1 MTYMNNTDAN
11 GKSARRR
18 HVRPEQVNLT
28 IDRVEHLI
36 LELKGP
42 RTTGPASEQIAHI
55 AGRLASLEVG
65 VSKLIEAA
73 GGAPAPRRPNGI
85 GLAHSIDR

>member
-1 MTYMNNTDAN
+1 MSQLVTNASNS
-11 GKSARRR
+11 KSARRR
-18 HVRPEQVNLT
+18 QSRPEQVALV